1 MTPVLDQADLDRIA
15 GWIRGANHIV
25 VLTGAGISTESGI
38 PDFRGPNGVWT
49 KNPGAEK
56 TATLPHYL
64 GDADV
69 RRQAWLNRLDSPIW
83 TADPNAGHEA
93 IARLEGAAA
102 LDLLVTQNIDGLHH
116 AAGSSPELVV
126 EIHGNVRETKCM
138 RCGRR
143 GPMAETLDRVRA
155 GEPDPPCLACGGILK
170 SATISFGENLVV
182 ADLERA
188 QAAAADCDLFLA
200 IGTSLGVYPA
210 ARLPEIAV
218 RAGARLVVMNAEE
231 TPFDD
236 VADAVLRDP
245 LGTLLPDLVARI

>member
-1 MTPVLDQADLDRIA
+1 MTTDLDQIA
-15 GWIRGANHIV
+15 AWMRGADHIV

-56 TATLPHYL
+56 TATLQHYL
-64 GDADV
+64 GDPDV

-102 LDLLVTQNIDGLHH
+102 LELLVTQNIDGLHH

-126 EIHGNVRETKCM
+126 EIHGNVREAKCM
-138 RCGRR
+138 SCGWR

-155 GEPDPPCLACGGILK
+155 GEADPPCLVCGGILK

-188 QAAAADCDLFLA
+188 QAAAAACDLFLA
-200 IGTSLGVYPA
+200 VGTSLGVYPA
-210 ARLPEIAV
+210 ARLPEIAI

>member
-1 MTPVLDQADLDRIA
+1 MTDLDEIA
-15 GWIRGANHIV
+15 AWIRGADRIV

-56 TATLPHYL
+56 TATLQHYL
-64 GDADV
+64 GDPAV

-83 TADPNAGHEA
+83 QADPNSGHEA
-93 IARLEGAAA
+93 IAMLEGAAA

-116 AAGSSPELVV
+116 AAGSSPDLVV
-126 EIHGNVRETKCM
+126 EIHGSVREAKCM
-138 RCGRR
+138 SCGWR
-143 GPMAETLDRVRA
+143 GPMADTLDRVRA
-155 GEPDPPCLACGGILK
+155 GEADPACLECGGILK

-188 QAAAADCDLFLA
+188 QAAAARCDLFLA

-218 RAGARLVVMNAEE
+218 LAGARLVVMNAEE

-236 VADAVLRDP
+236 VADTVVRDP
-245 LGTLLPDLVARI
+245 LGTVLPDLITRI